1 MKNFISFLIILF
13 YCNLTHAQ
21 GLGNLLGGNKDGGSN
36 PLGNILGGN
45 KKDGKSNPLGN
56 LLGGGK
62 GSNPLEALSGN
73 KSDGKKGGMGG
84 MMSVIGDALEAAD
97 NVNLGPVGK
106 FMLGRKLSAMV
117 IGKYPKLLDINDPR
131 HKYVRDITFTIL
143 GTSRYYGNYK
153 DPVLVIIDDNKLVN
167 AFAAPGGFI
176 FISTGMLNFLENE
189 DELAF
194 VLAHEIGH
202 IELDHGLNAVIQKT
216 SGDMFKKTAG
226 GMGVGDS
233 FFGGM
238 IDFAE
243 NGYGKDLEM
252 EADGRGAILA
262 ARAGYDVNAALN
274 VIKKF
279 EKKTEHTH
287 ASGYPDDRSAII
299 KEISKTNISPEIL
312 SLRKKRFQ
320 KIIHGK

>member
-1 MKNFISFLIILF
+1 MKNIFLIILVSLF
-13 YCNLTHAQ
+13 CNFANAQ
-21 GLGNLLGGNKDGGSN
+21 GLGNLLGGNKDGGA
-36 PLGNILGGN
+36 
-45 KKDGKSNPLGN
+45 NPLGN

-62 GSNPLEALSGN
+62 DKGANPLGN
-73 KSDGKKGGMGG
+73 LLGGDKKNPLGGMLGGKSDGKKGGTSNF
-84 MMSVIGDALEAAD
+84 MSVIGESIEAME
-97 NVNLGPVGK
+97 NTNLGPVGK

-117 IGKYPKLLDINDPR
+117 IGKYPNLLEINDPR

-153 DPVLVIIDDNKLVN
+153 DPVVIIIDDDKLVN

-176 FISTGMLNFLENE
+176 FISTGMLNFLESE

-216 SGDMFKKTAG
+216 SGDLFKKGAG
-226 GMGVGDS
+226 GMGISDS

-243 NGYGKDLEM
+243 NGYSKDLEM

-262 ARAGYDVNAALN
+262 VRAGYDVNAALN

-279 EKKTEHTH
+279 EKKSGHTH

-312 SLRKKRFQ
+312 SFRKKRFQ
-320 KIIHGK
+320 KIIYGK

>member
-1 MKNFISFLIILF
+1 MKNIFLVILVGLF
-13 YCNLTHAQ
+13 CNFANAQ
-21 GLGNLLGGNKDGGSN
+21 GLGNLLGGNKDGGA
-36 PLGNILGGN
+36 
-45 KKDGKSNPLGN
+45 NPLGN
-56 LLGGGK
+56 LLGGDK
-62 GSNPLEALSGN
+62 KNPLGGMLGG
-73 KSDGKKGGMGG
+73 KSDGKKGGMGNF
-84 MMSVIGDALEAAD
+84 MSVIGESIEAME
-97 NVNLGPVGK
+97 NTNLGPVGK

-117 IGKYPKLLDINDPR
+117 IGKYPNLLKLNDPR

-153 DPVLVIIDDNKLVN
+153 DPVVIIIDDNKLVN

-176 FISTGMLNFLENE
+176 FISTGMLNFLESE

-216 SGDMFKKTAG
+216 SGDLFKKGAG
-226 GMGVGDS
+226 GMGVSDS

-243 NGYGKDLEM
+243 NGYSKDLEM

-262 ARAGYDVNAALN
+262 VRAGYDVNAALN

-279 EKKTEHTH
+279 EKKTGHTH
-287 ASGYPDDRSAII
+287 ASGYPDDRSANI
-299 KEISKTNISPEIL
+299 KEISKTNISPKVL
-312 SLRKKRFQ
+312 SFRKKRFQ

>member
-1 MKNFISFLIILF
+1 MKNIFLVILVSLF
-13 YCNLTHAQ
+13 CNFANAQ
-21 GLGNLLGGNKDGGSN
+21 GLGNLLGGNKDGGA
-36 PLGNILGGN
+36 
-45 KKDGKSNPLGN
+45 NPLGN

-62 GSNPLEALSGN
+62 DKKGANPLGN
-73 KSDGKKGGMGG
+73 LLGGDKKNPLGGLLGGKSDGKKGGMGN
-84 MMSVIGDALEAAD
+84 MMSVIKDGIEAAE
-97 NVNLGPVGK
+97 NTNLGPVGK

-117 IGKYPKLLDINDPR
+117 IGKYPNLLEINDAR

-153 DPVLVIIDDNKLVN
+153 DPIVIIINDDKLVN

-176 FISTGMLNFLENE
+176 FISTGMLNFLESE

-216 SGDMFKKTAG
+216 SGDLFKKGAG
-226 GMGVGDS
+226 GMGISDS

-243 NGYGKDLEM
+243 NGYSKDLEM

-262 ARAGYDVNAALN
+262 VRAGYDVNAALN

-279 EKKTEHTH
+279 EKKSGHTH

-299 KEISKTNISPEIL
+299 KEISKTNISSEIL
-312 SLRKKRFQ
+312 SFRKERFQ

>member
-1 MKNFISFLIILF
+1 MKNIFLVILVGLF
-13 YCNLTHAQ
+13 CNFANAQ
-21 GLGNLLGGNKDGGSN
+21 GLGNLLGGNKDGGA
-36 PLGNILGGN
+36 
-45 KKDGKSNPLGN
+45 NPLGN

-62 GSNPLEALSGN
+62 DKGANPLGN
-73 KSDGKKGGMGG
+73 LLGGDKKNPLGGMLGGKSDGKKGGMGNF
-84 MMSVIGDALEAAD
+84 MSVIGESIEAME
-97 NVNLGPVGK
+97 NTNLGPVGK

-117 IGKYPKLLDINDPR
+117 IGKYPNLLELNDPR

-153 DPVLVIIDDNKLVN
+153 DPVVIIIDDNKLVN

-176 FISTGMLNFLENE
+176 FISTGMLNFLESE

-216 SGDMFKKTAG
+216 SGDLFKKGAG
-226 GMGVGDS
+226 GMGVSDS

-243 NGYGKDLEM
+243 NGYSKDLEM

-262 ARAGYDVNAALN
+262 VRAGYDVNAALN

-279 EKKTEHTH
+279 EKKTGHTH

-299 KEISKTNISPEIL
+299 KEISKTNISPEVL
-312 SLRKKRFQ
+312 NFRKKRFQ

>member
-1 MKNFISFLIILF
+1 MKNIILATLISLF
-13 YCNLTHAQ
+13 CNFANAQ
-21 GLGNLLGGNKDGGSN
+21 GLGNLLGGNKNGDA
-36 PLGNILGGN
+36 
-45 KKDGKSNPLGN
+45 NPLGN

-62 GSNPLEALSGN
+62 DKGTNPLGN
-73 KSDGKKGGMGG
+73 LLGGDKKNPLGGMLGGKSDGKKGSMGNF
-84 MMSVIGDALEAAD
+84 MSVIKDGIEAAE
-97 NVNLGPVGK
+97 NTNLGPVGK

-117 IGKYPKLLDINDPR
+117 IGKYPNLLEINDPR
-131 HKYVRDITFTIL
+131 HKYIRDITFTIL

-153 DPVLVIIDDNKLVN
+153 DPVVIVINDDKLVN

-176 FISTGMLNFLENE
+176 FISTGMLNFLESE

-216 SGDMFKKTAG
+216 SGDLFKKGAG
-226 GMGVGDS
+226 GMGISGS

-243 NGYGKDLEM
+243 NGYSKDLEM

-262 ARAGYDVNAALN
+262 VRAGYDVNAALN

-279 EKKTEHTH
+279 EKKTGHTH

-299 KEISKTNISPEIL
+299 NEISKTNISSEIL
-312 SLRKKRFQ
+312 SFRKKRFQ

>member
-1 MKNFISFLIILF
+1 MKNIFLVILVGLF
-13 YCNLTHAQ
+13 CNFANAQ
-21 GLGNLLGGNKDGGSN
+21 GLGNLLGGNKDGGA
-36 PLGNILGGN
+36 
-45 KKDGKSNPLGN
+45 NPLGN

-62 GSNPLEALSGN
+62 DKGANPLGN
-73 KSDGKKGGMGG
+73 LLGGDKKNPLGGMLGGKSDGKKGGMGNF
-84 MMSVIGDALEAAD
+84 MSVIGESIEAME
-97 NVNLGPVGK
+97 NTNLGPVGK

-117 IGKYPKLLDINDPR
+117 IGKYPNLLELNDPR

-153 DPVLVIIDDNKLVN
+153 DPVVIIIDDNKLVN

-176 FISTGMLNFLENE
+176 FISTGMLNFLESE

-216 SGDMFKKTAG
+216 SGDLFKKGAG
-226 GMGVGDS
+226 GMGVSDS

-243 NGYGKDLEM
+243 NGYSKDLEM

-262 ARAGYDVNAALN
+262 VRAGYDVNAALN

-279 EKKTEHTH
+279 EKKIGHTH

>member
-1 MKNFISFLIILF
+1 MKNIILAILVGLF
-13 YCNLTHAQ
+13 CNFANAQ
-21 GLGNLLGGNKDGGSN
+21 GLGNLLGGNNDGGA
-36 PLGNILGGN
+36 
-45 KKDGKSNPLGN
+45 NPLGN

-62 GSNPLEALSGN
+62 DKDANPLGN
-73 KSDGKKGGMGG
+73 LLGGDKKNPLGGMLGGKTDGKKGGMGNF
-84 MMSVIGDALEAAD
+84 MSVIGDSIEAME
-97 NVNLGPVGK
+97 NTNLGPVGK

-117 IGKYPKLLDINDPR
+117 IGKYPNLLELNDPR

-153 DPVLVIIDDNKLVN
+153 DPVVIIIDDDKLVN

-176 FISTGMLNFLENE
+176 FISTGMLNFLESE

-216 SGDMFKKTAG
+216 SGDLFKKGAG
-226 GMGVGDS
+226 GMGVSDS

-243 NGYGKDLEM
+243 NGYSKDLEM

-262 ARAGYDVNAALN
+262 VRAGYDVNAALN

-279 EKKTEHTH
+279 EKKTGHTH

-299 KEISKTNISPEIL
+299 KEISKTNISPEVL
-312 SLRKKRFQ
+312 SFRKKRFQ

>member
-1 MKNFISFLIILF
+1 MKNIFLVILVGLF
-13 YCNLTHAQ
+13 CNFANAQ
-21 GLGNLLGGNKDGGSN
+21 GLGNLLGGNKDGGA
-36 PLGNILGGN
+36 
-45 KKDGKSNPLGN
+45 NPLGN

-62 GSNPLEALSGN
+62 DKGANPLGN
-73 KSDGKKGGMGG
+73 LLGGDKKNPLGGMLGGKSDGKKGGMGNF
-84 MMSVIGDALEAAD
+84 MSVIGESIEAME
-97 NVNLGPVGK
+97 NTNLGPVGK

-117 IGKYPKLLDINDPR
+117 IGKYPNLLELNDPR

-153 DPVLVIIDDNKLVN
+153 DPVVIIIDDDKLVN

-176 FISTGMLNFLENE
+176 FISTGMLNFLESE

-216 SGDMFKKTAG
+216 SGDLFKKGAG
-226 GMGVGDS
+226 GMGVSDS

-243 NGYGKDLEM
+243 NGYSKDLEM

-262 ARAGYDVNAALN
+262 VRAGYDVNAALN

-279 EKKTEHTH
+279 EKKTGHTH

-312 SLRKKRFQ
+312 SFRKKRFQ

>member
-1 MKNFISFLIILF
+1 MRNLIYIFAIILF
-13 YCNLTHAQ
+13 CNFANAQ
-21 GLGNLLGGNKDGGSN
+21 GLGNLLGGGNKDGGA
-36 PLGNILGGN
+36 
-45 KKDGKSNPLGN
+45 NPLGN

-62 GSNPLEALSGN
+62 DKGTNPLGN
-73 KSDGKKGGMGG
+73 LLGGDKKNPLGGMLGGKSDGKKGGMGNF
-84 MMSVIGDALEAAD
+84 MSVIGESLEAME
-97 NVNLGPVGK
+97 NTNLGPVGK

-117 IGKYPKLLDINDPR
+117 IGRYSKLLKNSDPR
-131 HKYVRDITFTIL
+131 VQYVRNITLTIL

-153 DPVLVIIDDNKLVN
+153 DPVIIVIDDDKLVN

-216 SGDMFKKTAG
+216 SGDLFKKGAS
-226 GMGVGDS
+226 GMGMSNS

-252 EADGRGAILA
+252 EADGRGAMLA
-262 ARAGYDVNAALN
+262 VQAGYDLNSALN
-274 VIKKF
+274 VIKKL
-279 EKKTEHTH
+279 EKRTGNKHGT
-287 ASGYPDDRSAII
+287 GYPKDRTAVI
-299 KEISKTNISPEIL
+299 KKVTNLNIPSDVFE
-312 SLRKKRFQ
+312 LRKKRFE
-320 KIIHGK
+320 KIIYGK

>member
-1 MKNFISFLIILF
+1 MKNIILVMLVGLF
-13 YCNLTHAQ
+13 CNFANAQ
-21 GLGNLLGGNKDGGSN
+21 GLGNLLGGNKDGGA
-36 PLGNILGGN
+36 
-45 KKDGKSNPLGN
+45 NPLGN

-62 GSNPLEALSGN
+62 DKGANPLGN
-73 KSDGKKGGMGG
+73 LLGGDKKNPLGGMLGGKSDGKKGGMGNF
-84 MMSVIGDALEAAD
+84 MSVIGESIEAME
-97 NVNLGPVGK
+97 NTNLGPVGK

-117 IGKYPKLLDINDPR
+117 IGKYPNLLELNDPR

-153 DPVLVIIDDNKLVN
+153 DPIVIIIDDDKLVN

-176 FISTGMLNFLENE
+176 FISTGMLKFLENE

-216 SGDMFKKTAG
+216 SGDLFKKGAG
-226 GMGVGDS
+226 GMGVSDS

-243 NGYGKDLEM
+243 NGYSKDLEM

-262 ARAGYDVNAALN
+262 VRAGYDVNAALN

-279 EKKTEHTH
+279 EKKTGHTH

-312 SLRKKRFQ
+312 NFRKKRFQ

>member
-1 MKNFISFLIILF
+1 
-13 YCNLTHAQ
+13 
-21 GLGNLLGGNKDGGSN
+21 
-36 PLGNILGGN
+36 
-45 KKDGKSNPLGN
+45 
-56 LLGGGK
+56 
-62 GSNPLEALSGN
+62 
-73 KSDGKKGGMGG
+73 
-84 MMSVIGDALEAAD
+84 
-97 NVNLGPVGK
+97 
-106 FMLGRKLSAMV
+106 
-117 IGKYPKLLDINDPR
+117 
-131 HKYVRDITFTIL
+131 
-143 GTSRYYGNYK
+143 
-153 DPVLVIIDDNKLVN
+153 
-167 AFAAPGGFI
+167 
-176 FISTGMLNFLENE
+176 MLNFLENE

-216 SGDMFKKTAG
+216 SGDLFKKGAG
-226 GMGVGDS
+226 GMGVSDS

-243 NGYGKDLEM
+243 NGYSKDLEM

-262 ARAGYDVNAALN
+262 VRAGYDVNAALN

-279 EKKTEHTH
+279 EKKTGHTH

-312 SLRKKRFQ
+312 SFRKKRFQ

>member
-1 MKNFISFLIILF
+1 MKNIFLVILVGLF
-13 YCNLTHAQ
+13 CNFANAQ
-21 GLGNLLGGNKDGGSN
+21 GLGNLLGGNKDGGA
-36 PLGNILGGN
+36 
-45 KKDGKSNPLGN
+45 NPLGN

-62 GSNPLEALSGN
+62 DKGTNPLGN
-73 KSDGKKGGMGG
+73 LLGGDKKNPLGGMLGGKSDGKKGGMGNF
-84 MMSVIGDALEAAD
+84 MSVIGESIEAME
-97 NVNLGPVGK
+97 NTNLGPVGK

-117 IGKYPKLLDINDPR
+117 IGKYPNLLELNDPR

-153 DPVLVIIDDNKLVN
+153 DPVVIIIDDDKLVN

-216 SGDMFKKTAG
+216 SGDLFKKGAG
-226 GMGVGDS
+226 GMGVSDS

-243 NGYGKDLEM
+243 NGYSKDLEM

-262 ARAGYDVNAALN
+262 VRAGYDVNAALN

-279 EKKTEHTH
+279 EKKTGHTH

>member
-1 MKNFISFLIILF
+1 MKNIILTILISLF
-13 YCNLTHAQ
+13 CNFANAQ
-21 GLGNLLGGNKDGGSN
+21 GLGNLLGGNKDGN
-36 PLGNILGGN
+36 A
-45 KKDGKSNPLGN
+45 NPLGN

-62 GSNPLEALSGN
+62 DKGANPLGN
-73 KSDGKKGGMGG
+73 LLGGDKKNPLGGMLGGKSDGKKGGMGNF
-84 MMSVIGDALEAAD
+84 MSVIKDGIEAAE

-117 IGKYPKLLDINDPR
+117 IGKYPNLLDINDPR
-131 HKYVRDITFTIL
+131 HKYIRNITFTIL

-153 DPVLVIIDDNKLVN
+153 DPVIIVINDDKLVN

-176 FISTGMLNFLENE
+176 FISTGMLNFLESE

-216 SGDMFKKTAG
+216 SGDLFKKGAG
-226 GMGVGDS
+226 GMGMSDS

-243 NGYGKDLEM
+243 NGYSKDLEM

-262 ARAGYDVNAALN
+262 VRAGYDVNAALN

-279 EKKTEHTH
+279 EKKTGHTH

>member
-1 MKNFISFLIILF
+1 MKNIILVVLVGLF
-13 YCNLTHAQ
+13 CNFANAQ
-21 GLGNLLGGNKDGGSN
+21 GLGNLLGGNKDGGA
-36 PLGNILGGN
+36 
-45 KKDGKSNPLGN
+45 NPLGN

-62 GSNPLEALSGN
+62 DKGANPLGN
-73 KSDGKKGGMGG
+73 LLGGDKKNPLGGMLGGKSDVKNGDMGNF
-84 MMSVIGDALEAAD
+84 MSVIGESMEAME
-97 NVNLGPVGK
+97 NTNLGPVGK

-117 IGKYPKLLDINDPR
+117 IGKYPNLLELNDRR

-153 DPVLVIIDDNKLVN
+153 DPVVIIIDDNKLVN

-176 FISTGMLNFLENE
+176 FISTGMLNFLESE

-216 SGDMFKKTAG
+216 SGDLFKKGAG
-226 GMGVGDS
+226 GMGVSDS

-238 IDFAE
+238 IGFAE
-243 NGYGKDLEM
+243 NGYSKDLEM

-262 ARAGYDVNAALN
+262 VRAGYDVNAALN

-279 EKKTEHTH
+279 EKKTGHTH

-299 KEISKTNISPEIL
+299 REISKTNISPEIL
-312 SLRKKRFQ
+312 NFRKKRFQ

>member
-1 MKNFISFLIILF
+1 MKNIILATLISLF
-13 YCNLTHAQ
+13 CNFANAQ
-21 GLGNLLGGNKDGGSN
+21 GLGNLLGGNKNGDA
-36 PLGNILGGN
+36 
-45 KKDGKSNPLGN
+45 NPLGN

-62 GSNPLEALSGN
+62 DKGTNPLGN
-73 KSDGKKGGMGG
+73 LLGGDKKNPLGGMLGGKSDGKKGSMGDF
-84 MMSVIGDALEAAD
+84 MSVIKDGIEAAE
-97 NVNLGPVGK
+97 NTNLGPVGK

-117 IGKYPKLLDINDPR
+117 IGKYPNLLEINDPR
-131 HKYVRDITFTIL
+131 HKYIRDITFTIL

-153 DPVLVIIDDNKLVN
+153 DPVVIVINDDKLVN

-176 FISTGMLNFLENE
+176 FISTGMLNFLESE

-216 SGDMFKKTAG
+216 SGDLFKKGAG
-226 GMGVGDS
+226 GMGISDS

-243 NGYGKDLEM
+243 NGYSKDLEM

-262 ARAGYDVNAALN
+262 VRAGYDVNAALN

-279 EKKTEHTH
+279 EKKTGHTH

-299 KEISKTNISPEIL
+299 NEISKTNISTEIL
-312 SLRKKRFQ
+312 SFRKKRFQ

>member
-1 MKNFISFLIILF
+1 MKNIILLMLVVLF
-13 YCNLTHAQ
+13 CNFANAQ
-21 GLGNLLGGNKDGGSN
+21 GLGNLLGGNKDGGA
-36 PLGNILGGN
+36 
-45 KKDGKSNPLGN
+45 NPLGN

-62 GSNPLEALSGN
+62 DKGANPLGN
-73 KSDGKKGGMGG
+73 LLGGDKKNPLGSMLGGKSDGKKGGAGNF
-84 MMSVIGDALEAAD
+84 MSVIGESIEAME

-117 IGKYPKLLDINDPR
+117 IGKYPNLLEINDPR

-153 DPVLVIIDDNKLVN
+153 DPVVIIIDDNKLVN

-176 FISTGMLNFLENE
+176 FISTGMLNFLESE

-216 SGDMFKKTAG
+216 SGDLFKKGAG
-226 GMGVGDS
+226 GMGVSDS

-243 NGYGKDLEM
+243 NGYSKDLEM

-262 ARAGYDVNAALN
+262 VRAGYDVNAALN

-279 EKKTEHTH
+279 EKKTGHTH

>member
-1 MKNFISFLIILF
+1 MKNIILVILVGLF
-13 YCNLTHAQ
+13 CNFANAQ
-21 GLGNLLGGNKDGGSN
+21 GLGNLLGGNKDGGA
-36 PLGNILGGN
+36 
-45 KKDGKSNPLGN
+45 NPLGN

-62 GSNPLEALSGN
+62 DKGANPLGN
-73 KSDGKKGGMGG
+73 LLGGDKKNPLGGMLGGKSDVKNGDMGNF
-84 MMSVIGDALEAAD
+84 MSVIGESMEAME
-97 NVNLGPVGK
+97 NTNLGPVGK

-117 IGKYPKLLDINDPR
+117 IGKYPNLLELNDPR

-153 DPVLVIIDDNKLVN
+153 DPVVIIIDDNKLVN

-176 FISTGMLNFLENE
+176 FISTGMLNFLESE

-216 SGDMFKKTAG
+216 SGDLFKKGAG
-226 GMGVGDS
+226 GMGVSDS

-243 NGYGKDLEM
+243 NGYSKDLEM

-262 ARAGYDVNAALN
+262 VRAGYDVNAALN

-279 EKKTEHTH
+279 EKKTGHTH

-299 KEISKTNISPEIL
+299 NEISKTNISSEIL
-312 SLRKKRFQ
+312 SFRKKRFQ

>member
-1 MKNFISFLIILF
+1 MKNIFLVLLVGLF
-13 YCNLTHAQ
+13 CNFANAQ
-21 GLGNLLGGNKDGGSN
+21 GLGNLLGGNKDGGA
-36 PLGNILGGN
+36 
-45 KKDGKSNPLGN
+45 NPLGN

-62 GSNPLEALSGN
+62 DKGANPLGN
-73 KSDGKKGGMGG
+73 LLGGDKKNPLGGMLGGKSDGKKGGMGNF
-84 MMSVIGDALEAAD
+84 MSVIGESIEAME
-97 NVNLGPVGK
+97 NTNLGPVGK

-117 IGKYPKLLDINDPR
+117 IGKYPNLLELNDPR

-153 DPVLVIIDDNKLVN
+153 DPVVIIIDDNKLVN

-176 FISTGMLNFLENE
+176 FISTGMLNFLESE

-216 SGDMFKKTAG
+216 SGDLFKKGAG
-226 GMGVGDS
+226 GMGVSDS

-243 NGYGKDLEM
+243 NGYSKDLEM

-262 ARAGYDVNAALN
+262 VRAGYDVNAALN

-279 EKKTEHTH
+279 EKKTGHTH

-312 SLRKKRFQ
+312 RFRK
-320 KIIHGK
+320 

>member
-1 MKNFISFLIILF
+1 MKNLILVILF
-13 YCNLTHAQ
+13 GLFCNFANAQ
-21 GLGNLLGGNKDGGSN
+21 GLGNLLGGNKDGGA
-36 PLGNILGGN
+36 
-45 KKDGKSNPLGN
+45 NPLGN

-62 GSNPLEALSGN
+62 DKGANPLGN
-73 KSDGKKGGMGG
+73 LLGGDKKNPLGGMLGGKSDGKKGGMGNF
-84 MMSVIGDALEAAD
+84 MSVIGESIEAME
-97 NVNLGPVGK
+97 NTNLGPVGK

-117 IGKYPKLLDINDPR
+117 IGKYPNLLELNDPR

-153 DPVLVIIDDNKLVN
+153 DPVVIIIDDNKLVN

-176 FISTGMLNFLENE
+176 FISTGMLNFLESE

-216 SGDMFKKTAG
+216 SGDLFKKGAG
-226 GMGVGDS
+226 GMGVSDS

-243 NGYGKDLEM
+243 NGYSKDLEM

-262 ARAGYDVNAALN
+262 VRAGYDVNAALN

-279 EKKTEHTH
+279 EKKTGHTH

>member
-1 MKNFISFLIILF
+1 MKNIILVILVTLF
-13 YCNLTHAQ
+13 CNFANAQ
-21 GLGNLLGGNKDGGSN
+21 GLGNLLGGNKDGGA
-36 PLGNILGGN
+36 
-45 KKDGKSNPLGN
+45 NPLGN

-62 GSNPLEALSGN
+62 EKGANPLGN
-73 KSDGKKGGMGG
+73 LLGGDKKNPLGGMLGGKSDGKKGGMGNI
-84 MMSVIGDALEAAD
+84 MSVIGDTLEAME
-97 NVNLGPVGK
+97 NTNLGPVGK

-117 IGKYPKLLDINDPR
+117 IGKYPNLLEINDPR
-131 HKYVRDITFTIL
+131 HQYVRDITFTIL

-153 DPVLVIIDDNKLVN
+153 DPVIIIIDDDKLVN

-176 FISTGMLNFLENE
+176 FISTGMLNFLESE

-216 SGDMFKKTAG
+216 SGDLFKKGAG
-226 GMGVGDS
+226 GMGVSDS

-243 NGYGKDLEM
+243 NGYSKDLEM

-279 EKKTEHTH
+279 EKKTGHTH

-299 KEISKTNISPEIL
+299 KKISKSNISPEIL
-312 SLRKKRFQ
+312 NLRKNRFQ

>member
-1 MKNFISFLIILF
+1 MKNIILVILVSLF
-13 YCNLTHAQ
+13 CNFANAQ
-21 GLGNLLGGNKDGGSN
+21 GLGNLLGGNKDGN
-36 PLGNILGGN
+36 A
-45 KKDGKSNPLGN
+45 NPLGN

-62 GSNPLEALSGN
+62 DKEANPLGN
-73 KSDGKKGGMGG
+73 LLGGDKKNPLGGMLGGKSKGEKGGMGNF
-84 MMSVIGDALEAAD
+84 MSVIKDGIEAAE
-97 NVNLGPVGK
+97 NTNLGPVGK

-117 IGKYPKLLDINDPR
+117 IGKYPNLLEINDPR
-131 HKYVRDITFTIL
+131 HKYIRDITFTIL

-153 DPVLVIIDDNKLVN
+153 DPVVIVINDDKLVN

-176 FISTGMLNFLENE
+176 FISTGMLNFLESE

-216 SGDMFKKTAG
+216 SGDLFKKGAG
-226 GMGVGDS
+226 GMGMSDS

-243 NGYGKDLEM
+243 NGYSKDLEM

-262 ARAGYDVNAALN
+262 VRAGYDVNAALN

-279 EKKTEHTH
+279 EKKTGHTH

-299 KEISKTNISPEIL
+299 NEISKTNISSEIL
-312 SLRKKRFQ
+312 SFRKKRFQ

>member
-1 MKNFISFLIILF
+1 MKKIILVILF
-13 YCNLTHAQ
+13 GIFCNFANAQ
-21 GLGNLLGGNKDGGSN
+21 GLGNLLGGNKDGGA
-36 PLGNILGGN
+36 
-45 KKDGKSNPLGN
+45 NPLGN

-62 GSNPLEALSGN
+62 DKGANPLGN
-73 KSDGKKGGMGG
+73 LLGGDKKNPLGGMLGGKSDGKKGGMGNF
-84 MMSVIGDALEAAD
+84 MSVIGESIEAME
-97 NVNLGPVGK
+97 NTNLGPVGK

-117 IGKYPKLLDINDPR
+117 IGKYPNLLELNDPR

-153 DPVLVIIDDNKLVN
+153 DPVVIIIDDDKLVN

-176 FISTGMLNFLENE
+176 FISTGMLKFLENE

-216 SGDMFKKTAG
+216 SGDLFKKGAG
-226 GMGVGDS
+226 GMGVSDS

-243 NGYGKDLEM
+243 NGYSKDLEM
-252 EADGRGAILA
+252 EADGRGAVLA
-262 ARAGYDVNAALN
+262 VRAGYDVNAALN

-279 EKKTEHTH
+279 EKKTGHTH

-299 KEISKTNISPEIL
+299 KEISKTNISPEVL
-312 SLRKKRFQ
+312 NFRKKRFQ

>member
-1 MKNFISFLIILF
+1 MKNIILVMLISLF
-13 YCNLTHAQ
+13 CNFANAQ
-21 GLGNLLGGNKDGGSN
+21 GLGNLLGGNKDGN
-36 PLGNILGGN
+36 A
-45 KKDGKSNPLGN
+45 NPLGN

-62 GSNPLEALSGN
+62 DKEANPLGN
-73 KSDGKKGGMGG
+73 LLGGDKKNPLGGMLGGKSDGKKGGMGNF
-84 MMSVIGDALEAAD
+84 MSVIKDGIEAAD
-97 NVNLGPVGK
+97 NTNLGPVGK

-117 IGKYPKLLDINDPR
+117 IGKYPNLLEINDPR
-131 HKYVRDITFTIL
+131 HKYIRDITFTIL

-153 DPVLVIIDDNKLVN
+153 DPVVIVINDDKLVN

-176 FISTGMLNFLENE
+176 FISTGMLNFLESE

-216 SGDMFKKTAG
+216 SGDLFKKGAG
-226 GMGVGDS
+226 GMGISDS

-243 NGYGKDLEM
+243 NGYSKDLEM

-262 ARAGYDVNAALN
+262 VRAGYDVNAALN

-279 EKKTEHTH
+279 EKKTGHTH

-312 SLRKKRFQ
+312 SLRKNRFQ

>member
-1 MKNFISFLIILF
+1 MKNIILVILVGLF
-13 YCNLTHAQ
+13 CNFANAQ
-21 GLGNLLGGNKDGGSN
+21 GLGNLLGGNKDGN
-36 PLGNILGGN
+36 A
-45 KKDGKSNPLGN
+45 NPLGN
-56 LLGGGK
+56 LLGGDKNK
-62 GSNPLEALSGN
+62 GANPLGN
-73 KSDGKKGGMGG
+73 LLGGDKKNPLGGMLGGKSNGKKGGMGNF
-84 MMSVIGDALEAAD
+84 MSVIKDGIEAAE
-97 NVNLGPVGK
+97 NTNLGPVGK

-117 IGKYPKLLDINDPR
+117 IGKYPNLLEINDPR
-131 HKYVRDITFTIL
+131 HKYIRDITFTIL

-153 DPVLVIIDDNKLVN
+153 DPVVIVINDDKLVN

-176 FISTGMLNFLENE
+176 FISTGMLNFLESE

-216 SGDMFKKTAG
+216 SGDLFKKGAG
-226 GMGVGDS
+226 GMGVSDS

-243 NGYGKDLEM
+243 NGYSKDLEM

-262 ARAGYDVNAALN
+262 VRAGYDVNAALN

-279 EKKTEHTH
+279 EKKTGHTH

-320 KIIHGK
+320 KIINGK

>member
-1 MKNFISFLIILF
+1 MKNIILVILVGLF
-13 YCNLTHAQ
+13 CNFANAQ
-21 GLGNLLGGNKDGGSN
+21 GLGNLLGGNKDGGA
-36 PLGNILGGN
+36 
-45 KKDGKSNPLGN
+45 NPLGN

-62 GSNPLEALSGN
+62 DKGANPLGN
-73 KSDGKKGGMGG
+73 LLGGDKKNPLGGMLGGKSDGKKGGMGNF
-84 MMSVIGDALEAAD
+84 MSVIGESIEAME
-97 NVNLGPVGK
+97 NTNLGPVGK

-117 IGKYPKLLDINDPR
+117 IGKYPNLLELKDPR

-153 DPVLVIIDDNKLVN
+153 DPVVIIIDDNKLVN

-176 FISTGMLNFLENE
+176 FISTGMLNFLESE

-216 SGDMFKKTAG
+216 SGDLFKKGAG
-226 GMGVGDS
+226 GMGVSDS

-243 NGYGKDLEM
+243 NGYSKDLEM

-262 ARAGYDVNAALN
+262 VRAGYDVNAALN

-279 EKKTEHTH
+279 EKKTGHTH

>member
-1 MKNFISFLIILF
+1 MKNLIYIFAIILF
-13 YCNLTHAQ
+13 CNFANAQ
-21 GLGNLLGGNKDGGSN
+21 GLGNLLGGGNKDGGA
-36 PLGNILGGN
+36 
-45 KKDGKSNPLGN
+45 NPLGN

-62 GSNPLEALSGN
+62 DKGANPLGN
-73 KSDGKKGGMGG
+73 LLGGDKKNPLGGMLGGKSDGKKGGMGNF
-84 MMSVIGDALEAAD
+84 MSVIGESIEAME
-97 NVNLGPVGK
+97 NTNLGPVGK

-117 IGKYPKLLDINDPR
+117 IGKYPNLLEINDPR

-153 DPVLVIIDDNKLVN
+153 DPVIIVIDDNKLVN

-216 SGDMFKKTAG
+216 SGDMFKKGAR
-226 GMGVGDS
+226 GMGVSDS

-252 EADGRGAILA
+252 EADGRGAMLA
-262 ARAGYDVNAALN
+262 VQAGYDLNAALN

-279 EKKTEHTH
+279 EKKTGHTH

-312 SLRKKRFQ
+312 NFRKKRFQ

>member
-1 MKNFISFLIILF
+1 MKNIILVILVGLF
-13 YCNLTHAQ
+13 CNFANAQ
-21 GLGNLLGGNKDGGSN
+21 GLGNLLGGNKDGGA
-36 PLGNILGGN
+36 
-45 KKDGKSNPLGN
+45 NPLGN

-62 GSNPLEALSGN
+62 GKDSNPLGN
-73 KSDGKKGGMGG
+73 LLGGDKKNPLGSMLGGKSEGKKGDMGNF
-84 MMSVIGDALEAAD
+84 MSVIGESIEAME
-97 NVNLGPVGK
+97 NTNLGPVGK

-117 IGKYPKLLDINDPR
+117 IGKYPNLLELNDPR

-153 DPVLVIIDDNKLVN
+153 DPVVIIIDDDKLVN

-176 FISTGMLNFLENE
+176 FISTGMLNFLESE

-216 SGDMFKKTAG
+216 SGDLFKKGAG
-226 GMGVGDS
+226 GMGVSDS

-243 NGYGKDLEM
+243 NGYSKDLEM

-262 ARAGYDVNAALN
+262 VRAGYDVNAALN

-279 EKKTEHTH
+279 EKK
-287 ASGYPDDRSAII
+287 II
-299 KEISKTNISPEIL
+299 QMVIEPKEFNTCLKSFDTCFES
-312 SLRKKRFQ
+312 
-320 KIIHGK
+320 

>member
-1 MKNFISFLIILF
+1 MKNIFLVILVSLF
-13 YCNLTHAQ
+13 CNFANAQ
-21 GLGNLLGGNKDGGSN
+21 GLGNLLGGNKDGGAN
-36 PLGNILGGN
+36 PLGNVLGGG
-45 KKDGKSNPLGN
+45 KDKGSNPLGN
-56 LLGGGK
+56 LLGGDK
-62 GSNPLEALSGN
+62 KNPL
-73 KSDGKKGGMGG
+73 GGMLGG
-84 MMSVIGDALEAAD
+84 KSNEKKEGMGNFMSVIGESIEAME
-97 NVNLGPVGK
+97 NTNLGPVGK

-117 IGKYPKLLDINDPR
+117 IGKYPNLLEINDPR

-153 DPVLVIIDDNKLVN
+153 DPVIIIIDDDKLVN

-176 FISTGMLNFLENE
+176 FISTGMLNFLESE

-216 SGDMFKKTAG
+216 SGDLFKKGAG
-226 GMGVGDS
+226 GMGVSNS

-243 NGYGKDLEM
+243 NGYSKDLEM

-262 ARAGYDVNAALN
+262 VRAGYDVNAALN

-279 EKKTEHTH
+279 EKKTGHTH

-299 KEISKTNISPEIL
+299 KEISKTNISSEIL
-312 SLRKKRFQ
+312 SFRKKRFQ

>member
-1 MKNFISFLIILF
+1 MKNIILATLISLF
-13 YCNLTHAQ
+13 CNFANAQ
-21 GLGNLLGGNKDGGSN
+21 GLGNLLGGNKNGDA
-36 PLGNILGGN
+36 
-45 KKDGKSNPLGN
+45 NPLGN

-62 GSNPLEALSGN
+62 DKGTNPLGN
-73 KSDGKKGGMGG
+73 LLGGDKKNPLGGMLGGKSDGKKGSMGDF
-84 MMSVIGDALEAAD
+84 MSVIKDGIEAAE
-97 NVNLGPVGK
+97 NTNLGPVGK

-117 IGKYPKLLDINDPR
+117 IGKYPNLLEINDPR
-131 HKYVRDITFTIL
+131 HKYIRDITFTIL

-153 DPVLVIIDDNKLVN
+153 DPVVIVINDDKLVN

-176 FISTGMLNFLENE
+176 FISTGMLNFLESE

-216 SGDMFKKTAG
+216 SGDLFKKGAG
-226 GMGVGDS
+226 GMGISDT

-243 NGYGKDLEM
+243 NGYSKDLEM

-262 ARAGYDVNAALN
+262 VRAGYDVNAALN

-279 EKKTEHTH
+279 EKKTGHTH

-299 KEISKTNISPEIL
+299 NEISKTNISTEIL
-312 SLRKKRFQ
+312 SFRKKRFQ

>member
-1 MKNFISFLIILF
+1 MKSLFCLILVYFLCNFA
-13 YCNLTHAQ
+13 HAQ
-21 GLGNLLGGNKDGGSN
+21 GLGNLLSGNKDDGG
-36 PLGNILGGN
+36 
-45 KKDGKSNPLGN
+45 NPLGN

-62 GSNPLEALSGN
+62 DGKNPLGN
-73 KSDGKKGGMGG
+73 LLGGGDKKGNNPLGG
-84 MMSVIGDALEAAD
+84 LLGGKSGEKNGGVGNIMSMVGDSLEAAE
-97 NVNLGPVGK
+97 NTNLGPVGK

-117 IGKYPKLLDINDPR
+117 IGKYPKLLEISDPK
-131 HKYVRDITFTIL
+131 HQYVRDITLTIL

-153 DPVLVIIDDNKLVN
+153 DPVVIIIDDDNLVN

-176 FISTGMLNFLENE
+176 FISTGMLKFLETE

-216 SGDMFKKTAG
+216 SGDLFKKGAG
-226 GMGVGDS
+226 GMGMSDS
-233 FFGGM
+233 FFSGM

-243 NGYGKDLEM
+243 NGYSKDLEM

-262 ARAGYDVNAALN
+262 AQAGYDVNSALN

-279 EKKTEHTH
+279 EKKTGHNH
-287 ASGYPDDRSAII
+287 ASGYPEDRSAII
-299 KEISKTNISPEIL
+299 KKITLSNISPEIL
-312 SLRKKRFQ
+312 SLRKQRFQ
-320 KIIHGK
+320 KIIHGQ

>member
-1 MKNFISFLIILF
+1 MKNIILVILVGLF
-13 YCNLTHAQ
+13 CNFANAQ
-21 GLGNLLGGNKDGGSN
+21 GLGNLLGGNKDGGA
-36 PLGNILGGN
+36 
-45 KKDGKSNPLGN
+45 NPLGN

-62 GSNPLEALSGN
+62 DKGANPLGN
-73 KSDGKKGGMGG
+73 LLGGDKKNPLGSMLGGTSDGKKGSMGNF
-84 MMSVIGDALEAAD
+84 MSVIGDSIEAME

-117 IGKYPKLLDINDPR
+117 IGKYPNLVEIKDPR

-153 DPVLVIIDDNKLVN
+153 DPVVIIIDDDKLVN

-176 FISTGMLNFLENE
+176 FISTGMLNFLESE

-216 SGDMFKKTAG
+216 SGDLFKKGAG
-226 GMGVGDS
+226 GMGISDS

-243 NGYGKDLEM
+243 NGYSKDLEM

-262 ARAGYDVNAALN
+262 VRAGYDVNAALN

-279 EKKTEHTH
+279 EKKSGHTH

-312 SLRKKRFQ
+312 SFRKKRFQ
-320 KIIHGK
+320 KIIYGK